1 MHNYNRGNKIH
12 NYNRNNKIRNYS
24 RNNKIRNYSRT
35 NKISNYNRKNMSD
48 ALVIWF
54 GELVWVS
61 EATRYIIITN
71 AIRYIIVAEAI
82 RYIIITNAI
91 RCVIKSLLIKPLPTH
106 RFVLH
111 IKLETKFGTL
121 IDITSTAYLLCLEK
135 SHMNSNKL
143 EKQNEKQI
151 CIKWLH
157 IFRCTG
163 NLIQWIGLS
172 VPSFL
177 LEDIL
182 L

>member
-24 RNNKIRNYSRT
+24 RTNKISNYSRT
-35 NKISNYNRKNMSD
+35 NKISNYNRKNKSD

-61 EATRYIIITN
+61 EAT
-71 AIRYIIVAEAI
+71 

-163 NLIQWIGLS
+163 NLIQWIGLR